1 MIKKVYETK
10 KKEKVMNVISHL
22 VVVVFVLVVRLVAVD
37 GERVLPQQKTSPR
50 KTQIVFPGNGHGFLE
65 KWGQVRKV

>member
-1 MIKKVYETK
+1 
-10 KKEKVMNVISHL
+10 
-22 VVVVFVLVVRLVAVD
+22 
-37 GERVLPQQKTSPR
+37 LPQQKTSPR

>member
-1 MIKKVYETK
+1 
-10 KKEKVMNVISHL
+10 MNVISHL

-65 KWGQVRKV
+65 K